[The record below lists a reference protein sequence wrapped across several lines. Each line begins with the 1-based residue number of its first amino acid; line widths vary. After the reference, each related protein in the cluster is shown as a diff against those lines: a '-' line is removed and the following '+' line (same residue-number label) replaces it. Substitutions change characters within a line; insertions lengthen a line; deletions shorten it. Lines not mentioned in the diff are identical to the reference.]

1 LQPEIHTTDPVEPAP
16 AGDLLPPQRRK
27 GIPRVTVIL
36 GAGLLVA
43 AAFLGG
49 IQAQKQ
55 WGDDSSGGGNFASR
69 FAAANDGTGASAAPG
84 GQTGQGAGGFFGR
97 RGGGFT
103 TGTVKLVQGSTLY
116 VTTTDGNVVK
126 VSVPASTTITKSVT
140 TKVSGIK
147 PGDSVTAIGT
157 TSNGVVKAT
166 SVRVGDTG
174 LPAFRGA
181 GARGTQGAQGGA
193 PTPPSP

>member
-1 LQPEIHTTDPVEPAP
+1 VQPEIHMTDPVEQAP

-27 GIPRVTVIL
+27 GVPRITVIL

-55 WGDDSSGGGNFASR
+55 WGDDSNGGGGNFAGR
-69 FAAANDGTGASAAPG
+69 FAAANGGTGANAGPG
-84 GQTGQGAGGFFGR
+84 AQTGQGAGGLFGR

-126 VSVPASTTITKSVT
+126 VSVPASSTVTKSVT

-181 GARGTQGAQGGA
+181 GAQGGQAGA
-193 PTPPSP
+193 PTPASP